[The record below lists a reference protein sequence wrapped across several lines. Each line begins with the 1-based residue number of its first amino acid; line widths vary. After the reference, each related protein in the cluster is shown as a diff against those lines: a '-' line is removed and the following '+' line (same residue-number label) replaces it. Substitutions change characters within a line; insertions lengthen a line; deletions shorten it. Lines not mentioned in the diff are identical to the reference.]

1 MDYPGSR
8 NGCLYLGIDAG
19 MFKTSVCTS
28 EGKRFSERSVV
39 ILHENSADSD
49 GRILSGTQALEATDG
64 NVKEALKNGLKDE
77 DDVLI
82 FKEYLTDLLEK
93 HDIEVKNRNI
103 YAILGVPSTA
113 NMEYKKNLLSLAME
127 LFSGA
132 MLVDEL
138 FCIAYKKDILETS
151 MILDL
156 GFSKTDIAIING
168 GIPQENDFHCL
179 SCSGKDIDSEI
190 VKLIKERWYDSIVT
204 EELAREWKEE
214 YGHLVSA
221 PGACTVNIPLESGTV
236 NESIDEEIQ
245 IACEFVV
252 TDIVSG
258 ITRLLSEVETEIRES
273 LRNNIHIFGGTSR
286 LLNIGTFIENELKEL
301 GGARVSL
308 DIDPV
313 FGVAEGAL
321 ELCRN
326 MPAEF
331 WEQIIAQNRI
341 RI

>member
-1 MDYPGSR
+1 MDDPGSI
-8 NGCLYLGIDAG
+8 NDCLYLGIDAG
-19 MFKTSVCTS
+19 IFKTSVCTS
-28 EGKRFSERSVV
+28 EGKRFSERSAV
-39 ILHENSADSD
+39 IIRETSVDSE
-49 GRILSGTQALEATDG
+49 GKTISGTEALEAPDED
-64 NVKEALKNGLKDE
+64 VKEALKNGLKNE

-82 FKEYLTDLLEK
+82 FKEFLKDLLEK
-93 HDIEVKNRNI
+93 HDIDLKSRNI
-103 YAILGVPSTA
+103 YTILGVPSTA
-113 NMEYKKNLLSLAME
+113 DLEYKKNLLSLAME
-127 LFSGA
+127 LFCGA

-138 FCIAYKKDILETS
+138 FCVAYKKDILERS
-151 MILDL
+151 IILDL

-168 GIPQENDFHCL
+168 GVPQENDLLCL

-190 VKLIKERWYDSIVT
+190 VKLIKERWNDSIVT

-221 PGACTVNIPLESGTV
+221 PGPCTVNIPLESGTI

-258 ITRLLSEVETEIRES
+258 ITRILSGVETEIRDS

-286 LLNIGTFIENELKEL
+286 LLNIGTFIETELKEL
-301 GGARVSL
+301 GGAKVSL

-331 WEQIIAQNRI
+331 WEQIVAQNRT